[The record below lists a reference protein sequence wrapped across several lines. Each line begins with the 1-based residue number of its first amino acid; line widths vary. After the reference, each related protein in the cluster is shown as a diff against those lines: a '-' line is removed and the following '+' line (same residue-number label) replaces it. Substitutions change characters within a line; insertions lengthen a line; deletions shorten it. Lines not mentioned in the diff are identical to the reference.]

1 MKTESQ
7 TCVNLKC
14 PVCNRSFDINSSGVA
29 MPFCSTRCKQIDAKR
44 WLNEEYGLPYET
56 EQNQIE
62 NEILNNMYGLEDN
75 E

>member
-1 MKTESQ
+1 
-7 TCVNLKC
+7 
-14 PVCNRSFDINSSGVA
+14 